1 MIIADKAFLSEI
13 DKKAEALK
21 AEIYAAKDSLE
32 YSGKAYYVSQING
45 NDMNDG
51 LTPQTAVKSLDRIAT
66 LPIDSGDAILLER
79 GCEWRGNGVVIKK
92 DGITLG
98 AYGEGAKPVINISL
112 KNYANPDEWVKTDA
126 ENIWKYKYPFG
137 IDVGHIVCDESIHCI
152 KKCKGHYG
160 FGDDYHEL
168 SKDLEFYCDR
178 FNENYLY
185 FYSEQNPGERFR
197 LMDAQR
203 IVCGIRVTAKKDIR
217 VDNIC
222 VKNAFFGISTG
233 NIENFHVS
241 NCEFGVI
248 GGSGRFSKPDAPS
261 MTRLGNGV
269 EMYGICDNFV
279 VENCYFH
286 DIYDAGV
293 THQRSMHSPHN
304 FPVIMSNVRYEN
316 NLFERCI
323 YSIEYF
329 CGQNNPD
336 FDAKM
341 VNILMKGN
349 ICRYAGGFGWQR
361 PNRVARHIQGGWLGN
376 RIPCYKSENFVIE
389 NNIFDRSIDVLVS
402 CGPLEEAWLP
412 EMKNNTYVQYAGKN
426 YGGNFVPYDH
436 YKPFDE
442 NIEKFIKEDRGEA
455 DAVVAIVP
463 EYDGMCD

>member
-1 MIIADKAFLSEI
+1 MITANTEFLSVI
-13 DKKAEALK
+13 DKKADKLK
-21 AEIYAAKDSLE
+21 ADIICAKDCDLDIK
-32 YSGKAYYVSQING
+32 GKTYYVSNNG
-45 NDMNDG
+45 CDLNDG
-51 LTPQTAVKSLDRIAT
+51 LSPRTAIKTLDRIHT
-66 LPIDSGDAILLER
+66 LPLQEGDGILLER
-79 GCEWRGNGVVIKK
+79 GCEWRGNGVILRVNN
-92 DGITLG
+92 ITLG
-98 AYGEGAKPVINISL
+98 AYGEGAKPVINNSL
-112 KNYANPDEWVKTDA
+112 KNYAVPHEWIKTDYP
-126 ENIWKYKYPFG
+126 NVWKYKYPFG
-137 IDVGHIVCDESIHCI
+137 IDVGHIVCDEKIHCI

-160 FGDDYHEL
+160 FNEDLSEL
-168 SKDLEFYCDR
+168 KNDLEFYSDR
-178 FNENYLY
+178 HDNDFLY
-185 FYSEQNPGERFR
+185 MYSEQNPGERFR
-197 LMDAQR
+197 LIEAQR
-203 IVCGIRVTAKKDIR
+203 MVVGIKFVARKGIRI
-217 VDNIC
+217 DNIH
-222 VKNAFFGISTG
+222 VKYAFFGVSMG
-233 NIENFHVS
+233 SADNIHIS

-248 GGSGRFSKPDAPS
+248 GGAGRFSSPDAPA

-361 PNRVARHIQGGWLGN
+361 PNRVARHIQGGWLNN

-402 CGPLEEAWLP
+402 CGPIEQAWLP
-412 EMKNNTYVQYAGKN
+412 EMKGNTYIQYAGKN

-442 NIEKFIKEDRGEA
+442 NIEKFIKEDRGEP

-463 EYDGMCD
+463 EYDGLCD